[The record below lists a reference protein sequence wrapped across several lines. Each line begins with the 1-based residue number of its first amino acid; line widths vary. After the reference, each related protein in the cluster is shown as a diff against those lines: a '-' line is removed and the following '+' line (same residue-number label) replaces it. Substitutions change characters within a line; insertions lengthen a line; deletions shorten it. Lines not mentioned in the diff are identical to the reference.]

1 MTSEEHS
8 TFIQAEAQHHTA
20 ERMAAMGLTVA
31 PSSSMP
37 KPTLDISTEDRL
49 AGEKKEAKEKVWA
62 AEEATAEWT
71 MLLETT

>member
-1 MTSEEHS
+1 
-8 TFIQAEAQHHTA
+8 
-20 ERMAAMGLTVA
+20 
-31 PSSSMP
+31 MP